1 LPVRL
6 AYHMVRT
13 GALSAARAAFGGER
27 REGDVRYPESLLAG
41 PVFGPGRPA
50 RVLFFP
56 IDHHPIPLPKAQTC
70 NQPKQVPRKGTLN
83 PAAKD
88 TNRGARAVRWKFKEL
103 IALLLKDTPEPALPH
118 PDP

>member
-1 LPVRL
+1 LPGLPLVASAKVTFGTRIV
-6 AYHMVRT
+6 AG
-13 GALSAARAAFGGER
+13 GA
-27 REGDVRYPESLLAG
+27 
-41 PVFGPGRPA
+41 VFGPGRLA

-88 TNRGARAVRWKFKEL
+88 ANRGARAVRWKFKEL

-118 PDP
+118 PNP